1 MTTQRLGD
9 ARPISEL
16 VGPALS
22 TLVTR
27 MPPAPAIIEMAQAWD
42 WQWLLVGNETAEEK
56 ADLARM
62 LDEAQ
67 KFVAGIVAG
76 EDPRWLVLLG
86 PSGNGKTHLAE
97 RIANWIRRYG
107 PTMYERNHRAKIDP
121 QKQDYLA
128 GYVYA
133 QEGRVLVKWG
143 TLIEEAR
150 SRDFHRYQRA
160 CKDYYKV
167 IDDLGVNS
175 MNPDGKATPFA
186 IQTIAEVLDR
196 RLRRW
201 TVITS
206 NFTRKQFA
214 DEFDVRISSRLMRGN
229 NVIVESDVRDF
240 AIRKEKAK

>member
-1 MTTQRLGD
+1 
-9 ARPISEL
+9 
-16 VGPALS
+16 
-22 TLVTR
+22 
-27 MPPAPAIIEMAQAWD
+27 MAQAWD
-42 WQWLLVGNETAEEK
+42 WQWTLVGNETAEEK

-67 KFVAGIVAG
+67 KFVAEIVAG

-86 PSGNGKTHLAE
+86 PSGNGKTFLAQ
-97 RIANWIRRYG
+97 RIVAWIRRYG
-107 PTMYERNHRAKIDP
+107 ETMYDRNHRPKIDP
-121 QKQDYLA
+121 KKQDYLSL
-128 GYVYA
+128 YTYA
-133 QEGRVLVKWG
+133 QGGQVMVKWG
-143 TLIEEAR
+143 NLIEECR
-150 SRDFHRYQRA
+150 NRDFHRYQRA

-214 DEFDVRISSRLMRGN
+214 EEFDVRISSRLMRGR
-229 NVIVESDVRDF
+229 NVIVETNVRDF
-240 AIRKEKAK
+240 AIRTEKAK